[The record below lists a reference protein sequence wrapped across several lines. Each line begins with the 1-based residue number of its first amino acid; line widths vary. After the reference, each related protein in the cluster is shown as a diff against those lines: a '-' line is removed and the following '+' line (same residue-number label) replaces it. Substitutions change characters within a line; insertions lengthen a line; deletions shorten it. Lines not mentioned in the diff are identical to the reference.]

1 MTVNAYKN
9 LKSNRQSVLNFISE
23 NMNADSR
30 KTRDVSKR
38 RQVYESWVNGFSGYI
53 KSDEYK
59 NLFNRLDVVFG
70 SEVINILK
78 GDEYYIVNHSAI
90 CMDNVTYKRSFVV
103 GNSIY
108 LTTAPCFMSKFKADY
123 CIRETDIIFDDQY
136 LKFKGR
142 GVSVGGLQGT
152 IIIGKG
158 VGKFLGIDFDID
170 NEAIFIPEVKYLKDK
185 KLSLN
190 LYKNIRAPKTVDE
203 IMNDEYYLS
212 ENNILC
218 NRQIPDFVV
227 SGLTSSRIP
236 IPTDCEVLE
245 KMTEWGLVKIGVK
258 NEEVIWA
265 EWHEDSTGLTHFVD
279 TLNDIIEGV

>member
-190 LYKNIRAPKTVDE
+190 LYKNIRAPKTVDK